1 MLAEEFIGIG
11 GATWRRRDD
20 GDATDLGCAGG
31 SGLGTLEVVIVGA
44 EEEGAGGRLE
54 EPLFGVWA

>member
-11 GATWRRRDD
+11 GAAWRRRDD
-20 GDATDLGCAGG
+20 GDAADLGCAGG
-31 SGLGTLEVVIVGA
+31 SGSGALEVVVVGA
-44 EEEGAGGRLE
+44 EEERAGGRLE